1 MLRAKFADLAKV
13 SLRRDDDPCFTLD
26 GLDED
31 CGGFLA
37 IELERSPDVF
47 NFTISNSASCITI
60 LVRRTYAGE
69 VRPEAISAV
78 WVCAHAGGHVVFV
91 YGKAR
96 LRAANNS
103 NGRAISH
110 LMTPM
115 VRPWKLPA
123 ALKTIARP
131 SGTPFFSYAHLRAS
145 LMPVSTASAPVFI
158 GRTMSYPN
166 ILVTFSA
173 KAPKTEL

>member
-1 MLRAKFADLAKV
+1 MLRAKLADLGKV
-13 SLRRDDDPCFTLD
+13 SRGRNDDPCFALD
-26 GLDED
+26 GLDEECSD
-31 CGGFLA
+31 VLA
-37 IELERSPDVF
+37 MKLERSANVF
-47 NFTISNSASCITI
+47 NFTISNSVNRIAIMVC
-60 LVRRTYAGE
+60 RTHAGE
-69 VRPEAISAV
+69 VRTEAISTFRV
-78 WVCAHAGGHVVFV
+78 GAHAAHVAFV
-91 YGKAR
+91 YGQAT
-96 LRAANNS
+96 LRGPPNI

-123 ALKTIARP
+123 ALRTRARP

-158 GRTMSYPN
+158 GRTMSYPKS
-166 ILVTFSA
+166 LVTFSA